1 MAFKPNEEQ
10 QLFIST
16 KDKNVLVSASA
27 GSGKT
32 TTMVHKLVDII
43 CNDKVHI
50 SELLIVT
57 YTNAAANEMKQKIYN
72 ALLAKL
78 REVDEESQEFL
89 YQELESINVSDIGT
103 LHSVCKKILAKYFY
117 KLNQNPSFSLI
128 LDKEQEYIFASTID
142 KVVKRRILNINDK
155 FYHLYENFSQKR
167 NMNAMYSVISRIY
180 TFLITKPDYKAW
192 VKDMFQ
198 VCYTDISNN
207 ICAKFILDY
216 YKEIVSHEK
225 QALSEFLV
233 RAESSGLEKFVVYI
247 KSLLSFIAEFEKTN
261 TYLECATLVTN
272 YNFMPKPS
280 VRKDSKDI
288 DLVDFN
294 DSFSYTC
301 ESFRNLVSKELKKY
315 FVSESEDSINSIISS
330 TKEVLVTLIDVVFE
344 VMDEYSAYKKNLG
357 VLDFNDLEH
366 QTYKLLN
373 FEDVRQ
379 DLMSN
384 YKYVFVD

>member
-180 TFLITKPDYKAW
+180 TFLITKPDYKAC

-207 ICAKFILDY
+207 ICAKFNPSLPVTRYFKDTVRFLEKISDGGKAGTKKGSKRRFATIWRLGDYDENSKEECLFSHIQDILNQDSEHHFVVFAT
-216 YKEIVSHEK
+216 KQ
-225 QALSEFLV
+225 QAL
-233 RAESSGLEKFVVYI
+233 
-247 KSLLSFIAEFEKTN
+247 
-261 TYLECATLVTN
+261 
-272 YNFMPKPS
+272 
-280 VRKDSKDI
+280 
-288 DLVDFN
+288 
-294 DSFSYTC
+294 
-301 ESFRNLVSKELKKY
+301 NLGKY
-315 FVSESEDSINSIISS
+315 FREKGYREHNSNHLD
-330 TKEVLVTLIDVVFE
+330 K
-344 VMDEYSAYKKNLG
+344 SA
-357 VLDFNDLEH
+357 
-366 QTYKLLN
+366 
-373 FEDVRQ
+373 
-379 DLMSN
+379 
-384 YKYVFVD
+384 